1 MRRHDPLLAAVI
13 LALAT
18 ASAPAA
24 SLKIKVRT
32 PIVAPGRV
40 GAIYAAIDRIAGA
53 DLWPGY
59 DLGAIP
65 IMIDDGTQTWLARH
79 PSPPEGFAP
88 VAGARG
94 VLSAPGRR
102 PEMVANT
109 SIDLAGVGTA
119 TLMDDGTR
127 APEDLACLAA
137 HEGFHVF
144 QRARHADWMANEADL
159 FGYPADDAAALAGRR
174 LEWEALRRATSVGD
188 DDAAA
193 CRARIAVDERRRRF
207 AALGA
212 PAAAY
217 ERGTELNEGLAT
229 YVEERARAVLSPA
242 GDRGRSLPPEEFP
255 PDGVRQR
262 GYLSGLAL
270 GRLLDRMA
278 PGWRATLEA
287 GPTRPLDEILAAAL
301 TARVPAPPAAT
312 APKAGAA
319 GASPQAGL
327 PAAPAPTPAPPCSF
341 SAAEIDAASARA
353 LRDVAALEE
362 RLAALER
369 EVLGRP
375 GWRIVVEAAAA
386 PLRPRSFDPLNV
398 RNLGGGS
405 VLHTRYLDL
414 AVDGGTIEVLGRD
427 ALTVAAGPHP
437 LFGGLRRVTV
447 TGLAARPVVTQS
459 DDGVTLTAEK
469 VTMRFGSARIVVEGE
484 TIVVTLGTPAG
495 AAS

>member
-1 MRRHDPLLAAVI
+1 VT
-13 LALAT
+13 LALAIDSAPT
-18 ASAPAA
+18 ASGTI
-24 SLKIKVRT
+24 SVRT

-40 GAIYAAIDRIAGA
+40 GAIFAAIDRTAGA

-59 DLGAIP
+59 DLGRIP

-79 PSPPEGFAP
+79 PSPPEGFAQVP
-88 VAGARG
+88 GVAGL
-94 VLSAPGRR
+94 LSAPGRR

-109 SIDLAGVGTA
+109 SIVLAGVGTA

-127 APEDLACLAA
+127 APADLACLAA

-159 FGYPADDAAALAGRR
+159 FGYPAGDAAALAGRR
-174 LEWEALRRATSVGD
+174 LEWAALRRATSAVD
-188 DDAAA
+188 FDAAA
-193 CRARIAVDERRRRF
+193 CWAQVAVDERRHRF
-207 AALGA
+207 EALGA

-229 YVEERARAVLSPA
+229 YVEARARAVLSPA
-242 GDRGRSLPPEEFP
+242 DDRHRALPPEEFP

-262 GYLSGLAL
+262 GYLSGLAF

-278 PGWRATLEA
+278 PGWRTTLES
-287 GPTRPLDEILAAAL
+287 GPTRPLDQILASALAAQ
-301 TARVPAPPAAT
+301 ASVPAAA
-312 APKAGAA
+312 AP
-319 GASPQAGL
+319 PQAGS
-327 PAAPAPTPAPPCSF
+327 PAASAPAPGPPCSF

-353 LRDVAALEE
+353 LQDVAALEE

-414 AVDGGTIEVLGRD
+414 EADSGTIEVLGRD
-427 ALTVAAGPHP
+427 ALTVAVGPHP

-447 TGLAARPVVTQS
+447 TGLAARPAVTQS

-469 VTMRFGSARIVVEGE
+469 VTMRFAAARIIVEGE
-484 TIVVTLGTPAG
+484 TIVVTLDAPAG
-495 AAS
+495 AAP